1 MVPDLEHGPLTV
13 AGGVGL
19 FHQKVLSLFK
29 HRQLVVVGVL
39 QGLVGL
45 GHLVRVA
52 VKDQEGLA
60 LLQHLLVFIDPRRA
74 KPDACVCY
82 RGSHA
87 TGRDMASVPLRS

>member
-13 AGGVGL
+13 AGGVG
-19 FHQKVLSLFK
+19 FFSQKVLSLFK

-45 GHLVRVA
+45 GDLVRVA

-60 LLQHLLVFIDPRRA
+60 VLQHPFVFIDLHRA
-74 KPDACVCY
+74 KPDACACY

-87 TGRDMASVPLRS
+87 TGRDVAPVPLCT